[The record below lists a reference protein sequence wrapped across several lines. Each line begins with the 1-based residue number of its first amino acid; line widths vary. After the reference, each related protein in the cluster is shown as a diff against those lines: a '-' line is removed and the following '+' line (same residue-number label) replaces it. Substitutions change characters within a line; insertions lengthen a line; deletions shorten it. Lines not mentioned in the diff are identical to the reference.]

1 MKTIH
6 PLKFT
11 RRLNVYNGLIAIGI
25 LTIVHWHAFANIMFM
40 AFVIGIACEISM
52 KRDAEKFGG
61 ME

>member
-11 RRLNVYNGLIAIGI
+11 RAVTIYNGLLAIVLHTFG
-25 LTIVHWHAFANIMFM
+25 VHTFANIMFM
-40 AFVIGIACEISM
+40 AFVIGIASEISL

-61 ME
+61 IE